1 MSTLVQLLY
10 FKSLNTLQ
18 FHNCHEPTMAPE
30 YDSFNCDRAHDF
42 SKYNIIKTRGFHV
55 VPLNIKSTL
64 TKINEIRFIVKQS
77 NSSITEIQT
86 RGIYFKQ

>member
-1 MSTLVQLLY
+1 M
-10 FKSLNTLQ
+10 
-18 FHNCHEPTMAPE
+18 
-30 YDSFNCDRAHDF
+30 
-42 SKYNIIKTRGFHV
+42 GFHV